1 MQSSSS
7 HPGGSLHCQ
16 SISIRNKSVFF
27 FRKSDL
33 GGVFILRNRKRLI
46 LFSVLA
52 GILCSALPFLFLLF
66 HMHKEVR
73 QLEHELLSYQEL
85 EDTYHS
91 ASVWVLNTSLD
102 AGDTI
107 QENACTKVIVKTQD
121 IAQLSLLES
130 PESIEGLSAKTSLQK
145 GVVLSEDMFFDAGA
159 HEEDTRLV
167 DLTELILPSWLS
179 KNDIV
184 DIRIRFPN
192 GEDYIVISHQ
202 KVRKLLA
209 DETELYGIQLEL
221 GEEELLRLSS
231 ARVDRELYSGCDIYI
246 TKYALDFQESSQK
259 DYPVNPDVFT
269 LMEWDPNIR
278 RLLAVD
284 GEQDKRTLL
293 ESHMEVFLQKGILG
307 EGDSGSSAT
316 SDDISETD
324 ISDEA
329 GEDSWDDS
337 LTVYHP

>member
-1 MQSSSS
+1 M
-7 HPGGSLHCQ
+7 
-16 SISIRNKSVFF
+16 R
-27 FRKSDL
+27 
-33 GGVFILRNRKRLI
+33 
-46 LFSVLA
+46 
-52 GILCSALPFLFLLF
+52 
-66 HMHKEVR
+66 KEVR
-73 QLEHELLSYQEL
+73 RLEHELLSYQEL
-85 EDTYHS
+85 EDTYHN
-91 ASVWVLNTSLD
+91 ASLWVLNTSLD

-107 QENACTKVIVKTQD
+107 QEDACTKVIVKSQD
-121 IAQLSLLES
+121 MAQISLLES

-145 GVVLSEDMFFDAGA
+145 GVILAEDMFFDAGA

-167 DLTELILPSWLS
+167 ELTELILPSWLS
-179 KNDIV
+179 QNDMI

-246 TKYALDFQESSQK
+246 TKYALDFQESAQK
-259 DYPVNPDVFT
+259 NYPVNPDVFT

-278 RLLAVD
+278 TLLTVE

-293 ESHMEVFLQKGILG
+293 ESHIEGFLQKGNLG
-307 EGDSGSSAT
+307 EWDSGSSAT
-316 SDDISETD
+316 SNDDSETD
-324 ISDEA
+324 VSDEA
-329 GEDSWDDS
+329 GEDSWNDS